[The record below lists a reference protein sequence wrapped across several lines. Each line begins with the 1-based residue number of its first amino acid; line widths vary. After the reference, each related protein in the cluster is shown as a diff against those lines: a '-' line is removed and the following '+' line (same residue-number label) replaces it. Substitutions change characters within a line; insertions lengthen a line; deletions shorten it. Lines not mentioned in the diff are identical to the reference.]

1 MPRKHLLR
9 NVDWFCFALALILS
23 VVGVLT
29 IYSTTLGQAG
39 TAGHQLGYAGR
50 QLFFVVIGIFLMA
63 GASLIDYERIMRHG
77 YLIYAGAMALL
88 LLVPLIGEESFGAQ
102 RWISVGPV
110 RFQPSEFAKIAAI
123 IALAR
128 FLGTK
133 REELKSPRYI
143 VMALA
148 LVGTPMLLIASQ
160 PDLGTAIVFLP
171 VALVMLYLAG
181 VPRRTLAIILLCIL
195 MVSPLMWFMLH
206 DYQRTRLLVFMNP
219 NTDPGGSGWAII
231 QSKIA
236 IGSGGLFGKG
246 WGTGPMTNL
255 RFLTASTRDF
265 VFSTIAEEWGFI
277 GATGLLALY
286 VALLGRGLATARLA
300 RNRTGTLLAGGLAAL
315 IFVHVLVNVG
325 MAMGMMPV
333 VGLPLP
339 FLSYGGSS
347 LLATMLA
354 VGLLMNV
361 RMHRFVFY
369 A

>member
-1 MPRKHLLR
+1 MPGKHLLR
-9 NVDWFCFALALILS
+9 NVDWTCFALALVLS
-23 VVGVLT
+23 AVGVLT

-39 TAGHQLGYAGR
+39 AAGLHLGYAQR
-50 QLFFVVIGIFLMA
+50 QLLWVIVGIFLLA
-63 GASLIDYERIMRHG
+63 AASLIDYERIMRHS
-77 YLIYAGAMALL
+77 YLIYAGAIALL
-88 LLVPLIGEESFGAQ
+88 LLVPLIGQESFGAQ

-110 RFQPSEFAKIAAI
+110 RFQPSEFAKIAVIMAM
-123 IALAR
+123 AR

-133 REELKSPRYI
+133 REELKSPRY
-143 VMALA
+143 VLMALA

-160 PDLGTAIVFLP
+160 PDLGTAIVLLP

-181 VPRRTLAIILLCIL
+181 VPRRTLAVILLCMML
-195 MVSPLMWFMLH
+195 VSPLLWFMLH
-206 DYQRTRLLVFMNP
+206 DYQRARLQVFLNP
-219 NTDPGGSGWAII
+219 NTDPAGSGWAII

-246 WGTGPMTNL
+246 WGAGPMTNL

-286 VALLGRGLATARLA
+286 GALLGRALATARLA
-300 RNRTGTLLAGGLAAL
+300 RDRTGTLLAGGLATL
-315 IFVHVLVNVG
+315 VFVHVLVNVG